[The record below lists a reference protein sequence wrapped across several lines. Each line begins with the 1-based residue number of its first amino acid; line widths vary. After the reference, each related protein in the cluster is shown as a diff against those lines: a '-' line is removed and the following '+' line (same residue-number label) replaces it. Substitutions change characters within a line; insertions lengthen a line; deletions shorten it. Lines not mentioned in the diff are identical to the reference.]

1 MITREELHRLVD
13 SLPDEAMETAQRML
27 TKFQV
32 WSPPRPAMPPEFER
46 FREEVKQRQKEAT
59 EGKRGIFG
67 MMSGGGFD
75 PKHGSGSMGST
86 YWEEETL
93 QGLVMYVGR
102 EGSKSVEASSEEAL
116 KLVTQRVGQAER
128 RVITGNASM
137 KDFLDFIALRPPLLG
152 RSENDA
158 VLDRTGLK
166 GLYAFNLVY
175 VVPPMAPVSGEGGQ
189 RGGGRPGVGA
199 TSPAFS
205 NMRDALQ
212 EQLGLRLE
220 SARIPTD
227 IPVIEYVDKP
237 SEN

>member
-1 MITREELHRLVD
+1 MRFQI
-13 SLPDEAMETAQRML
+13 EAQAEDPETATKAQLQQML
-27 TKFQV
+27 QTLL
-32 WSPPRPAMPPEFER
+32 ADR
-46 FREEVKQRQKEAT
+46 FKLKLSWQSKE
-59 EGKRGIFG
+59 
-67 MMSGGGFD
+67 
-75 PKHGSGSMGST
+75 
-86 YWEEETL
+86 L

-102 EGSKSVEASSEEAL
+102 DGSKLVEAASEAAL

-128 RVITGNASM
+128 RVVTGNASM

-175 VVPPMAPVSGEGGQ
+175 VVPPMAPVGGEGGR
-189 RGGGRPGVGA
+189 RGGGTPGVGA

-220 SARIPTD
+220 SAKVPID
-227 IPVIEYVDKP
+227 LPVIEYVERP